1 MDYQNL
7 NETFNTMPALQT
19 SNEYFSDISS
29 RTGAIRPKTVMDYD
43 PERINNKK
51 KSKDDKIDNNEFQEI
66 FDYNHQ
72 KSESMSTL
80 QELNKKYNLGLK
92 SFSGFMD
99 SGLLRNSDDRDQVK
113 VFESQNYENLKS
125 YKIGGNLEYGN
136 FLKKSFENKIDELEN
151 YEEKSEKSSIIK
163 ENKENVPDNEQ
174 ELSTIDKRKSNIF
187 HEYDSTHRKPLNLKP
202 ETLDEPI
209 EPKDL
214 SYATSFGNLL
224 KEAPKSV
231 DENSTDQYK
240 KRRVEQFESQNE
252 WSKQKKSKSERSVD
266 FEDEE
271 IQSRKSD
278 DWAPSALHT
287 DPTTPVVQ
295 ERGKFITDFT
305 VGEAKNEEVKNQKN
319 VEKNFSEEIGFK
331 KKSK

>member
-1 MDYQNL
+1 MNFSSNINLFNTNNYNFENLNSESSQRESEKSVKESEGKSTSVMDYQNL

-51 KSKDDKIDNNEFQEI
+51 KSKDDKINNNEFQEI

-136 FLKKSFENKIDELEN
+136 FLKKALR
-151 YEEKSEKSSIIK
+151 IK
-163 ENKENVPDNEQ
+163 LMN
-174 ELSTIDKRKSNIF
+174 
-187 HEYDSTHRKPLNLKP
+187 
-202 ETLDEPI
+202 
-209 EPKDL
+209 
-214 SYATSFGNLL
+214 
-224 KEAPKSV
+224 
-231 DENSTDQYK
+231 
-240 KRRVEQFESQNE
+240 
-252 WSKQKKSKSERSVD
+252 
-266 FEDEE
+266 
-271 IQSRKSD
+271 
-278 DWAPSALHT
+278 
-287 DPTTPVVQ
+287 
-295 ERGKFITDFT
+295 
-305 VGEAKNEEVKNQKN
+305 
-319 VEKNFSEEIGFK
+319 
-331 KKSK
+331 